1 LAVLREDGVLGFF
14 RGVSSPLWGVV
25 ALNSL
30 VFTSFAWG
38 KKALGEER
46 GRDLSIGRM
55 FVAGSIA
62 GAAVTLGECPVDF
75 LKTQMQVKR
84 FDRLTEA
91 VKVVAKHRG
100 ITGLFQ
106 GFGATLLRN
115 VPANACWYGAFEAM
129 RELQTRPGQ
138 RRSEIGFFQ
147 TLLSGGI
154 AGFAYW
160 GGVYPVDV

>member
-1 LAVLREDGVLGFF
+1 VLREDGVMGFF

-38 KKALGEER
+38 KKILGEVP
-46 GRDLSIGRM
+46 GSDLPIGRM

-62 GAAVTLGECPVDF
+62 GAAITLAECPVDF

-84 FDRLTEA
+84 FDRLAEA
-91 VKVVAKHRG
+91 VGVVARRRG
-100 ITGLFQ
+100 ISGLFQ
-106 GFGATLLRN
+106 GFSATLLRN
-115 VPANACWYGAFEAM
+115 VPANACWYGTFEAM
-129 RELQTRPGQ
+129 REVQAQPGQ
-138 RRSEIGFFQ
+138 RRSEIGFVQ